1 MKNNLEEILPLFQCP
16 QCSISNLSLE
26 RNSLQLRCVSCRTS
40 YPETF
45 GRPILIRPD
54 NSIFLVNDY
63 LQAGTPVTG
72 SSNGFASFVPSPS
85 VNLSYLRVLARLKQ
99 LLSVL
104 PQTRVLV
111 VGGGC
116 QRQWLDDVLGAGE
129 LIRVIYCDVDVR
141 ADVDIF
147 CDAHHLPFVDGAFE
161 AVITTAVLEHV
172 MYPEKVALEI
182 SRVLKLGGILYSELP
197 FMQQV
202 HEGAYD
208 FTRYT
213 LSGHRRLFNRFEEI
227 ESGMIA
233 GPGTALVWAIEN
245 FILAFLSMSQ
255 ARIIAKV
262 IVRFLFSWIKY
273 ADYLLKSQPQAM
285 DGASCTYLLCRKIE
299 GSVSDLQIIENYVG
313 GKHMSHT

>member
-1 MKNNLEEILPLFQCP
+1 MKDNLEELLPLFQCP
-16 QCSISNLSLE
+16 QCPSSKLSLE
-26 RNSLQLRCVSCRTS
+26 RNSLQLLCVSCGNS

-54 NSIFLVNDY
+54 NSIFPINDY
-63 LQAGTPVTG
+63 LQAGTPVAG

-85 VNLSYLRVLARLKQ
+85 VNLSYVRVLARLKQ

-104 PQTRVLV
+104 AQTRVLV

-116 QRQWLDDVLGAGE
+116 QRKWLDDMLGAGE
-129 LIRVIYCDVDVR
+129 RVRVIYCDVDVR

-147 CDAHHLPFVDGAFE
+147 CDAHNLPFVDGGFE

-182 SRVLKLGGILYSELP
+182 SRVLKIGGILYSELP

-255 ARIIAKV
+255 NRKIAKV

-273 ADYLLKSQPQAM
+273 SDYLLKSRPQAM
-285 DGASCTYLLCRKIE
+285 DGASCTYLLCRKIV
-299 GSVSDLQIIENYVG
+299 GTVSDLQIIKGYVG
-313 GKHMSHT
+313 GKHLQHN